1 MIKLTEEQR
10 SRFQRFSEYVIAK
23 VEVSLENYLAL
34 NSFIEKHIEEKQSQI
49 DATYDKID
57 EIDDVDAW
65 NFELTKFE
73 EENGT
78 ELFHFDNEFPNRTRY
93 YMIIQTQAVLEK
105 QLKALCERIRLMH
118 HMPFSI
124 DDLKGNSD
132 IEKGKL
138 YLTRMYGI
146 NFRDLEPEWSYVNNM
161 RKLRNQII
169 HHNGHF
175 TIQDKEILRL
185 IEIIPEV
192 NRMWDTVYEQMEEGQ
207 EYEILIS
214 SKTLIE
220 NYVNAVKVLFR
231 KLIDIIDQKN

>member
-1 MIKLTEEQR
+1 M
-10 SRFQRFSEYVIAK
+10 
-23 VEVSLENYLAL
+23 
-34 NSFIEKHIEEKQSQI
+34 
-49 DATYDKID
+49 
-57 EIDDVDAW
+57 DAW

-105 QLKALCERIRLMH
+105 QLKSLCDKVRIMH
-118 HMPFSI
+118 QMPFSM

-132 IEKGKL
+132 MEKGKL

-192 NRMWDTVYEQMEEGQ
+192 NRMWDNVYEQMEEGQ

-220 NYVNAVKVLFR
+220 NYANAVKVLFR
-231 KLIDIIDQKN
+231 KLIDAIDQKNI